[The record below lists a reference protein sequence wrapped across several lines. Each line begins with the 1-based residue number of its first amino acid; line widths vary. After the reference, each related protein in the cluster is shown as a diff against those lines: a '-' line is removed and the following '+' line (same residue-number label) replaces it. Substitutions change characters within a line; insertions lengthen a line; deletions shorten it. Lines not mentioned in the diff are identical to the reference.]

1 MKQYFLW
8 LKDNWVQIFVTI
20 ISIVILII
28 VCSYNLSGITNNQLS
43 KPEVATIE
51 GSSSGRRIWSNP
63 LFLPIKLPQY
73 ALIKTNLA
81 SVSSMRAIS
90 AFYGVIFVIIFFLL
104 AKIWFS
110 PKIAWVTSAMLL
122 SSGLFLNY
130 TRLAT
135 TDILVPLGLLGLMWS
150 GWWIFQSK
158 NTNIKIVS
166 SMIILASCI
175 YIPGLIWFVGLIVL
189 ALGKRITKILK
200 KTNVTSIVIAS
211 LLLVVLLTPLLRSLF
226 LNPKLIIEWLALPS
240 TLSIHDF
247 IKNLIM
253 VSASLVVRST
263 FDPIYNLGRLPYLD
277 ILTIALLVLG
287 VYAFL
292 LRYSLVRTR
301 MLIGALCIA
310 WLLIATQ
317 NEIRINL
324 LLPLIYLMVAGGIM
338 FILQQWYSVFP
349 KNPIARMLAIIMVLA
364 VVSISIFYNST
375 RYFVAWSNNPI
386 TNKVFKYKVPPNLL

>member
-226 LNPKLIIEWLALPS
+226 LNPKLIIE
-240 TLSIHDF
+240 
-247 IKNLIM
+247 
-253 VSASLVVRST
+253 
-263 FDPIYNLGRLPYLD
+263 
-277 ILTIALLVLG
+277 
-287 VYAFL
+287 
-292 LRYSLVRTR
+292 
-301 MLIGALCIA
+301 
-310 WLLIATQ
+310 
-317 NEIRINL
+317 
-324 LLPLIYLMVAGGIM
+324 
-338 FILQQWYSVFP
+338 
-349 KNPIARMLAIIMVLA
+349 
-364 VVSISIFYNST
+364 
-375 RYFVAWSNNPI
+375 
-386 TNKVFKYKVPPNLL
+386 